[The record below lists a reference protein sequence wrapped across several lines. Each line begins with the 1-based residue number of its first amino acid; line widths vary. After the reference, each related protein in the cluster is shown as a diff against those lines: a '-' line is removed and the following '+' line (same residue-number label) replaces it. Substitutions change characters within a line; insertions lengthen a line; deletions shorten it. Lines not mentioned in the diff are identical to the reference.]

1 MRTFLLRVLA
11 FAMLLVVSHVA
22 LIALATIASPSLKA
36 TLMRNSNVPMSVERD
51 HIALRFE
58 ELQGVRDIDVL
69 FIGSSHSLRTF
80 DPRYFERQGIRAFN
94 LGTAN
99 QTPLNTYY
107 LLRRYLPQLKPRV
120 VVIEAYWETLAI
132 NGVEGTIFITGNR
145 GPGWDTWG
153 MALATRHP
161 MALNAQI
168 SSQIEQ
174 LLGRSTEVRMR
185 PGDMYV
191 SGGFVEN
198 WQPNRQAPPTRRRAV
213 VLDDTQMS
221 YLSRSL
227 ALLRD
232 RQVKALL
239 TWAPVTSAHR
249 QAVTNLDEIESRLT
263 DMSKAHEVPFIDLEP
278 RVLLDERLDF
288 RDADHLNQRGV
299 DKVMPVVAEILS
311 EVHLLGDEVSR
322 AEPAR

>member
-1 MRTFLLRVLA
+1 MRAFLVRVLA
-11 FAMLLVVSHVA
+11 FATLLGVSHVA
-22 LIALATIASPSLKA
+22 LIGLATIASPTLKA
-36 TLMRNSNVPMSVERD
+36 RLMRNSNVPMSVDRD

-58 ELQGVRDIDVL
+58 ELRSVRDIDVL

-107 LLRRYLPQLKPRV
+107 LLRRYLPQLNPRV

-174 LLGRSTEVRMR
+174 VLGRENRNSIT
-185 PGDMYV
+185 
-191 SGGFVEN
+191 SG
-198 WQPNRQAPPTRRRAV
+198 
-213 VLDDTQMS
+213 
-221 YLSRSL
+221 
-227 ALLRD
+227 
-232 RQVKALL
+232 
-239 TWAPVTSAHR
+239 
-249 QAVTNLDEIESRLT
+249 
-263 DMSKAHEVPFIDLEP
+263 
-278 RVLLDERLDF
+278 
-288 RDADHLNQRGV
+288 RGV
-299 DKVMPVVAEILS
+299 YVGRVC
-311 EVHLLGDEVSR
+311 
-322 AEPAR
+322 